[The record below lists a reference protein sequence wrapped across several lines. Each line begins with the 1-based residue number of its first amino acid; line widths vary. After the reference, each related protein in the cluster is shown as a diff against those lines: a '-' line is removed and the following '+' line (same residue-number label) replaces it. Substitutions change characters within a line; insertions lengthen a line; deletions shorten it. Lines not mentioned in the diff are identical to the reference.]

1 MNIIHKH
8 KITILKSNFHHFYKK
23 YLIKISIFRQFFFQN
38 WAKTAIFKL
47 FKLTYPL
54 NHGANLSLTCFP
66 LKILIF
72 EVWSPEIMTDNIL
85 L

>member
-1 MNIIHKH
+1 MFMSHYATEVCKCP
-8 KITILKSNFHHFYKK
+8 
-23 YLIKISIFRQFFFQN
+23 QFFYQN

-72 EVWSPEIMTDNIL
+72 EVWSPEIMADNIL